1 MKKLILFLFVFT
13 MGFIIIYKKDNQE
26 LLIPNNAIRFR
37 IIANSNNF
45 SDQQLKIKIK
55 EDIFNYMINNNYQNM
70 SRNDLIN
77 TLKESNNLNQII
89 NKYTNDYTINYGL
102 NYFPEKSYNGVIYPG
117 GNYESLVITL
127 GKGAGDNWWCLLY
140 PPLCFVD
147 EDSSNYKS
155 LVKEIINKI

>member
-1 MKKLILFLFVFT
+1 MV
-13 MGFIIIYKKDNQE
+13 FIIIYKKDDQE

-89 NKYTNDYTINYGL
+89 NKYTNDYTINYGF

-147 EDSSNYKS
+147 EDSNNYKS

>member
-1 MKKLILFLFVFT
+1 MV
-13 MGFIIIYKKDNQE
+13 FIIIYKKDDQE

-45 SDQQLKIKIK
+45 GDQQLKIKIK

-89 NKYTNDYTINYGL
+89 NKYTNDYTINYGF
-102 NYFPEKSYNGVIYPG
+102 NYFPEKSYNGVIYPS

-147 EDSSNYKS
+147 EDSNNYKS